1 MFRYRARIVVL
12 SLGVLFGYAAAY
24 RHLTHGHGHGH
35 GHPPWRDGNHECW
48 HWPGEGHSD
57 KPGRGPGPHSA
68 PNAPT
73 PGAGAAEQVH

>member
-24 RHLTHGHGHGH
+24 RHITHGYGHGHG
-35 GHPPWRDGNHECW
+35 PWRDGNHECW
-48 HWPGEGHSD
+48 HWPGEGHPD
-57 KPGRGPGPHSA
+57 GPPNA
-68 PNAPT
+68 PRAPT